1 MELKAISVSSAETW
15 HQCHMKWLLSRDHK
29 VPEDQKGEALR
40 YGSAVHALAGT
51 TAVLT
56 YGAECEDMERVK
68 AVDGVPYP
76 PGFAGRFNDDAVWV
90 HSILAGFKN
99 AGYELEVER
108 KIELPMHPVPF
119 VGYVDLLAS
128 SMTLLV
134 IADWKT
140 TKKRRTRASAPM
152 SLQLRAYAAW
162 AARQPEHQDKAIE
175 CRLLFLDGQE
185 ISRAVFDEFAMND
198 ALDYLA
204 RTAQEILD
212 ATPEDCA
219 PSPTRLCDWCDH
231 KALCPVRQVSG
242 EF

>member
-1 MELKAISVSSAETW
+1 MELRSISVSSAETW
-15 HQCHMKWLLSRDHK
+15 HQCRMKWMLGREHK

-40 YGSAVHALAGT
+40 YGSAVHAMAGT
-51 TAVLT
+51 MAVREFD
-56 YGAECEDMERVK
+56 AKCEDHERVK
-68 AVDGVPYP
+68 SVDGVPYP
-76 PGFAGRFNDDAVWV
+76 PGFAARYDDDAQWSRAVLRAL
-90 HSILAGFKN
+90 SDAGF
-99 AGYELEVER
+99 ELEVER
-108 KIELPMHPVPF
+108 KITLDMQPVPF

-128 SMTLLV
+128 SVSLLV

-140 TKKRRTRASAPM
+140 TKKRRARASAPM

-162 AARQPEHQDKAIE
+162 AARQPEYQDKAIE

-185 ISRAVFDEFAMND
+185 VSRAVFDEFAMND
-198 ALDYLA
+198 ALDHLT
-204 RTAQEILD
+204 RTAQEMLD

-231 KALCPVRQVSG
+231 KGLCPVRQVPG